1 VPQERKH
8 QFALIAVLGIF
19 LCLVASSAYPQDVRT
34 NYMPGTDF
42 TKFKTYRWGG
52 IEGGSHPNQI
62 VDAEIKEAVDKQLAE
77 KGFTKVDGEKSDL
90 TVAYQVAVDK
100 EKQWTSFGMGGG
112 PRWGGMST
120 ATSTPIGVGTI
131 VLDFYDPSAKQL
143 VWQGHATKTLDAK
156 SSQEKNQ
163 KTLDKSMK
171 KLLKDFPPKVK
182 K

>member
-1 VPQERKH
+1 VLQERKTH
-8 QFALIAVLGIF
+8 FALGAVLGIF
-19 LCLVASSAYPQDVRT
+19 FCLAATTALAQDVRT

-42 TKFKTYRWGG
+42 SKFKTYRWGAV
-52 IEGGSHPNQI
+52 EGGSHPNQI
-62 VDAEIKEAVDKQLAE
+62 VDAEIKQAVDQQLGE
-77 KGFTKVDGEKSDL
+77 KGFSKVEGEKADL

-100 EKQWTSFGMGGG
+100 EKQWNSFGMGGG

-120 ATSTPIGVGTI
+120 ATSSVISVGTI

-143 VWQGHATKTLDAK
+143 VWQGHATKTLDPK

-163 KTLDKSMK
+163 KNLDKSMK